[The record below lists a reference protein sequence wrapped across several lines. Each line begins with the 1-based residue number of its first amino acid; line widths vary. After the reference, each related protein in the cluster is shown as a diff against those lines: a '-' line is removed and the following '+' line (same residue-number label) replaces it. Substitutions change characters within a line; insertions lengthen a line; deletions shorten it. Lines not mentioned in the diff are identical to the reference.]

1 MTEVKGRETPKGF
14 RHRRK
19 IFWGNRST
27 SLTANAVAVKSVTPV
42 VLVAHLFEANGAP
55 EE

>member
-1 MTEVKGRETPKGF
+1 MTEGKGRETTKWF

-27 SLTANAVAVKSVTPV
+27 SHTASAVSVKSVTPII
-42 VLVAHLFEANGAP
+42 LVAHLFEANGAP